1 MALVECSEC
10 GRQVSDRAHQCIHCG
25 NPIAAEKRQL
35 VPPTLP
41 SDLGIGFTPEYFG
54 LSKAE
59 IKIHLA
65 TGEAT
70 KDTFKSGIL
79 TLYPKGIAIKL
90 SGGKVLLHYG
100 QIVQAKIE
108 RSDSIYAQDKS
119 PVARGIVGGLLIGG
133 VGAILGVASGF
144 SKKEKH
150 YDSILKLMVFNPD
163 LNNFTPYLIVFKE
176 TESKSIPSIIIDR
189 VKRGTGS
196 TLSDGDTPV
205 KKLPEF
211 EFRFLDKSEDGESK
225 G

>member
-10 GRQVSDRAHQCIHCG
+10 GRQVSDRTHQCIHCG
-25 NPIAAEKRQL
+25 NPIAAERGQL
-35 VPPTLP
+35 IPPSLP
-41 SDLGIGFTPEYFG
+41 SDLDIGFSPEYFG

-59 IKIHLA
+59 IKIHVA

-70 KDTFKSGIL
+70 KDAFKSGSLI
-79 TLYPKGIAIKL
+79 LYPKGIAIKL

-100 QIVQAKIE
+100 QVVQAETE
-108 RSDSIYAQDKS
+108 RSDSIHAQDKS
-119 PVARGIVGGLLIGG
+119 PVARGIAGGLLIGG

-150 YDSILKLMVFNPD
+150 YDSVLKLMVFNPD
-163 LNNFTPYLIVFKE
+163 FNNFTPYWIVFKE
-176 TESKSIPSIIIDR
+176 TASKGIPSIIIDR
-189 VKRGTGS
+189 VKKGAGN
-196 TLSDGDTPV
+196 TLSGSDTSK

-211 EFRFLDKSEDGESK
+211 EFRFLNKSEDEESK